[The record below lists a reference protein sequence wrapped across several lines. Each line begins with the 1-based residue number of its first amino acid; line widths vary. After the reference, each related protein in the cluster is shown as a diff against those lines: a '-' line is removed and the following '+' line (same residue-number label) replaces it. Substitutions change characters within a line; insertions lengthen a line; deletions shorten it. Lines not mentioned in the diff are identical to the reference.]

1 VGVSRH
7 GAEEEASEASA
18 RRLWGFCVFG
28 ASGACGGGAA
38 KMAEET
44 KARKA
49 RQTHTFWCAS
59 LSERD
64 AWLAC
69 LSQSIERAVGMPP
82 LPFLPHTGW
91 EASGRDLVEEL
102 VDLAMAT
109 CTNATKAGAAACSA
123 GSWDRKAFADLVE
136 ACAALACDL
145 AKDPAHARVPGH
157 GCVGASVHRG
167 VQRGGVTGCDDP
179 GEPLVSKAQQALPR
193 DRRRDQLLLHAEE
206 DTYRLRHEEEDT
218 HGRRDHLRL
227 HEHVKDVA
235 QHEEDT
241 CIVSEAAQ
249 ALRRDQLRLDAQ
261 VQALL
266 FEKQALLA
274 EKEALQ
280 QVSFASMIGLVCL
293 YTRPRLPTRSVLAL
307 FWVSFDTC
315 ADLSAL
321 PRKVQ

>member
-1 VGVSRH
+1 
-7 GAEEEASEASA
+7 
-18 RRLWGFCVFG
+18 
-28 ASGACGGGAA
+28 
-38 KMAEET
+38 MAEET

-82 LPFLPHTGW
+82 LPFPPHTGW

-157 GCVGASVHRG
+157 GGVGASVHRG